1 MRIKLFDYF
10 AIIASIIIITLFLIF
25 SMENH
30 SLKKQAHIVSSNT
43 EWYYPLDEN
52 RTVNI
57 AGPIGTTIIKIEDNG
72 ASIIDSPCPD
82 KICIHQG
89 IIHES
94 GQWIACLP
102 NQVLITIKGET
113 DVTKEETTDDI
124 SF

>member
-1 MRIKLFDYF
+1 MRIKPFDYF
-10 AIIASIIIITLFLIF
+10 AIITSIIIITLFLIF
-25 SMENH
+25 SMENQ
-30 SLKKQAHIVSSNT
+30 SLNKQVHIVSMDS
-43 EWYYPLDEN
+43 EWYYPLDAD
-52 RTVNI
+52 RTINI
-57 AGPIGTTIIKIEDNG
+57 TGPLGATTIEIQDNN
-72 ASIIDSPCPD
+72 AKVIDSPCPD